1 MSTIF
6 VDKLKNPSGGNN
18 VKVNQLSGIDTAGS
32 ISVQGEGSATTN
44 LQQGLNKLWIN
55 LNGTSVDGTSDL
67 TGVRDSFAT
76 ASVVDNGT
84 GDHTINFTNSMSN
97 NSYVIGSHTQ
107 RNASVTE
114 NSICSS
120 YQNNYST
127 AHNTAFFRISTNRPD
142 VASDEDELAVMLSL
156 LGDLA

>member
-1 MSTIF
+1 MSRVVVNEIQAKVGNDVTFNSNIA
-6 VDKLKNPSGGNN
+6 NPTT
-18 VKVNQLSGIDTAGS
+18 VK
-32 ISVQGEGSATTN
+32 GEGTATTN
-44 LQQGLNKLWIN
+44 LQQGLNKLWVN
-55 LNGTSVDGTSDL
+55 LNGTSVDGTSNL
-67 TGVRDSFAT
+67 TGVRDSFAA

-84 GDHTINFTNSMSN
+84 GDHTINFTNAMSN

-120 YQNNYST
+120 YQNDYDT

-142 VASDEDELAVMLSL
+142 IANDEDELAVMLSL

>member
-1 MSTIF
+1 MANGTIAF
-6 VDKLKNPSGGNN
+6 DTLTTSDSKNTGIEKS
-18 VKVNQLSGIDTAGS
+18 IDTSYIFNGVA
-32 ISVQGEGSATTN
+32 
-44 LQQGLNKLWIN
+44 KLWVN
-55 LNGTSVDGTSDL
+55 LNGTTVDGTADL
-67 TGVRDSFAT
+67 TGVRNSFAT

-84 GDHTINFTNSMSN
+84 GDHTINFTNNMSN
-97 NSYVIGSHTQ
+97 NTYVIGSHTQ

-120 YQNNYST
+120 YQNNYDT

-142 VASDEDELAVMLSL
+142 IANDEDELAVMLSL

>member
-1 MSTIF
+1 MSTL
-6 VDKLKNPSGGNN
+6 V
-18 VKVNQLSGIDTAGS
+18 IDTIQGKTTAGS
-32 ISVQGEGSATTN
+32 VNVRGEGSNNTN
-44 LQQGLNKLWIN
+44 LQQGLNKLWVN
-55 LNGTSVDGTSDL
+55 LNGTAVDGTSDL

-84 GDHTINFTNSMSN
+84 GDHTINFTNNMN
-97 NSYVIGSHTQ
+97 NNTYVIGSHTQ

-120 YQNNYST
+120 YQNNYNN
-127 AHNTAFFRISTNRPD
+127 AHNTGFFRISTNRPD
-142 VASDEDELAVMLSL
+142 IANDEDVLTVMLSL